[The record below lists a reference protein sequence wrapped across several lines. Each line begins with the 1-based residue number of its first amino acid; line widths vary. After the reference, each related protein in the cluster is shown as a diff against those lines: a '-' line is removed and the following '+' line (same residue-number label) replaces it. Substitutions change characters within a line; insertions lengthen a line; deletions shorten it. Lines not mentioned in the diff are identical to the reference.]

1 MRAPSASLILA
12 TLALAASTTASDA
25 TAGGGR
31 AFPIPEPVGTRPRE
45 SPTTLA
51 VPLNADESVVFEL
64 PEGFWVET
72 PRVNSLPTVLAGD
85 GTIARYLNQR
95 GGTVGKLYVGTVPF
109 SEGEGPAATRAHHT
123 ALDFAATLPDHYAKD
138 DWAIASGPVTVAPV
152 AFKVGTEKSGTEKGG
167 ATKVAAWRS
176 KRYTVKPSGPYGGP
190 ESVFTG
196 ECLLFHL
203 PDTDRIVYA
212 VHQFKAGGTTL
223 DKAVERVSRKRTR
236 EVHGKARRVQ
246 LLEQTTPVDDPTRF
260 PLRLVAFDMPAGFV
274 VTPDVL
280 RLTGIWTYAEDRLDA
295 GGKRDA
301 ALRLYVQP
309 ADQTKPLTQDRDD
322 AMAYWRPEDRGVAI
336 EVPLATRGKTAWL
349 FTHPS
354 PADLKGTRAMTA
366 VVRLDDLT
374 LLLTW
379 TTFGDALVQER
390 DRHAFVAMLST
401 LEATKRW

>member
-1 MRAPSASLILA
+1 MSPMRVPSVSATLA
-12 TLALAASTTASDA
+12 TLALFAPVGAFDAA
-25 TAGGGR
+25 AGGGR
-31 AFPIPEPVGTRPRE
+31 AVPIPEPVGTRPRE
-45 SPTTLA
+45 SPTTLS
-51 VPLNADESVVFEL
+51 VPLNADESVVFDL

-72 PRVNSLPTVLAGD
+72 PRINSLPTVLAGD

-123 ALDFAATLPDHYAKD
+123 ALDFVATLPDHYATD
-138 DWAIASGPVTVAPV
+138 DWAISSGPVTAAPV
-152 AFKVGTEKSGTEKGG
+152 AFKVG

-176 KRYTVKPSGPYGGP
+176 KRYTVRPSGPYGGP
-190 ESVFTG
+190 DSTFTG

-203 PDTDRIVYA
+203 PDTDRVVYA

-236 EVHGKARRVQ
+236 DVHGKPRRVQ

-274 VTPDVL
+274 VTPEVL

-295 GGKRDA
+295 NGKQDA
-301 ALRLYVQP
+301 ALRLHVRP
-309 ADQTKPLTQDRDD
+309 ADQAKPLTQDRDD

-390 DRHAFVAMLST
+390 DRDALMAMLAT